1 MIYSVGRHMPSR
13 YTIALYIDEDDYC
26 PVSEYMFDGTNE
38 TDLDVIIGVIQ
49 RLAHVGQALL
59 DTNMAEPLE
68 GPICELRKGRHRI
81 MYAEDQRKNG
91 FILLSAFM
99 KASQKTPLVEI
110 NKAQRYWQEYLR
122 IGKCQP
128 YDIPLD
134 FDLLN
139 L

>member
-1 MIYSVGRHMPSR
+1 MPSS
-13 YTIALYIDEDDYC
+13 YTIALYIDQDDYC
-26 PVSEYMFDGTNE
+26 PVFEYMFDGTNE

-59 DTNMAEPLE
+59 DTKMAERLE

-99 KASQKTPLVEI
+99 KASQKTPPAEI

-122 IGKCQP
+122 TGKCQT